1 MKTQRN
7 ISIALLTVIVGLW
20 IYTAHLCGII

>member
-7 ISIALLTVIVGLW
+7 ICIALLTVIVGLW
-20 IYTAHLCGII
+20 IYTAHICGLF

>member
-7 ISIALLTVIVGLW
+7 ICIALLTVIVSLW
-20 IYTAHLCGII
+20 IYTAHICGLF